1 MLDYIIKRLVSNFV
15 LIVGIITLVYASYF
29 TYDSTYISYAYE
41 IYNKK
46 VRLGC

>member
-1 MLDYIIKRLVSNFV
+1 MLNYIIKRIVSNV
-15 LIVGIITLVYASYF
+15 VSITAIITLIYATYF

-46 VRLGC
+46 IRLD